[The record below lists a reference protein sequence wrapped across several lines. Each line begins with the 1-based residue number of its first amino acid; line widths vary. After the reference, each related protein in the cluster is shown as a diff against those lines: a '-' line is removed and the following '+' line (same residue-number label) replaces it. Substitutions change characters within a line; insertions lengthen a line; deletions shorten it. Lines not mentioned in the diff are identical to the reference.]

1 MSERPHLLY
10 TAWSFPPSRAG
21 GVYRALATV
30 NAFAEAGWDVTVL
43 TVPRRLLE
51 ESTGTDEL
59 LEARVHPNV
68 QIVRITAA
76 VPAFQN
82 DISSWPR
89 RRARHAELWKLLDL
103 WRDLIHFPE
112 PTYGRWRP
120 ELERA
125 SERLHRLHRVDLA
138 IGTANPH
145 VDFIPGWHLHRKYD
159 VPHVMDYRDAWQLD
173 VFSGRK
179 QITAIPAVG
188 RWERRM
194 MSTAVEVWFV
204 NDAIREWHAAEHPR
218 CADSMR
224 VVSNGF
230 DEYDAPLAVP
240 IREGREAGLVFGY
253 IGTVAAK
260 VPLAPLLEGW
270 RIAREANA
278 HLAGARLEIYGYL
291 GHFGAANVEFAE
303 ALDRARG
310 YGVTFEGPVSKA
322 MIGDTYRSLDALV
335 LALGTGRYVTSGK
348 VYEYAATGMPV
359 VSVHDQ
365 ANAATD
371 VLRDSPARVATR
383 SLSTAD
389 IAEAISATARMAL
402 SQSDSQRA
410 EAQAWAMQFERSRQ
424 LTPRIAALS
433 PERSVSR

>member
-1 MSERPHLLY
+1 MTGRPHLLY

-30 NAFAEAGWDVTVL
+30 NAFARAGWDVTVL

-59 LEARVHPNV
+59 LESRVDPT
-68 QIVRITAA
+68 VRIERIDAD

-82 DISSWPR
+82 DISAWPR
-89 RRARHAELWKLLDL
+89 RRARHTEVWKLMDL

-112 PTYGRWRP
+112 PNYGRWRP
-120 ELERA
+120 QLERA
-125 SERLHRLHRVDLA
+125 AERIHRAHRVDLA

-145 VDFIPGWHLHRKYD
+145 VDFVPGWHLHRTFG

-188 RWERRM
+188 RWERRL
-194 MSTAVEVWFV
+194 MSTAAEVWFV
-204 NDAIREWHAAEHPR
+204 NKAIRDWHAAEHPR
-218 CADSMR
+218 SADRMK

-230 DEYDAPLAVP
+230 DEYEAPLAVP
-240 IREGREAGLVFGY
+240 VRHGREADLTFGY
-253 IGTVAAK
+253 IGTVSAK
-260 VPLAPLLEGW
+260 VPLVPLLEGW
-270 RIAREANA
+270 HMARESNA
-278 HLAGARLEIYGYL
+278 DLAGARLNIYGYL
-291 GHFGAANVEFAE
+291 GYFGAANASFAD
-303 ALDRARG
+303 ALDRARAD
-310 YGVTFEGPVSKA
+310 GVTFMGPVSKA
-322 MIGDTYRSLDALV
+322 SIGDTYRGLDALV

-359 VSVHDQ
+359 VSVHHPV
-365 ANAATD
+365 NAATE
-371 VLRDSPARVATR
+371 VLRGSPAWVATR
-383 SLSTAD
+383 SLSPVD

-410 EAQAWAMQFERSRQ
+410 EAQEWAMQFERSRQ
-424 LTPRIAALS
+424 LAPRIAALS
-433 PERSVSR
+433 PDRAVSR